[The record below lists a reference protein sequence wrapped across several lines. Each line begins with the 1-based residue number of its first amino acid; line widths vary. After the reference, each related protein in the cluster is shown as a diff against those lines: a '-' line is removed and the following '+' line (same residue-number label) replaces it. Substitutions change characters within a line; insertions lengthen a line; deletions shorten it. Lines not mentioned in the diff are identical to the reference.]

1 VLYVCV
7 RFLNYYLTFLFF
19 ATFHWGVCIPKEFA
33 KSYVL
38 ICVYVCVCVRL
49 FFFGSEGLVL
59 HPFGANSKSL
69 LLRER
74 EGRG

>member
-1 VLYVCV
+1 MREVLE
-7 RFLNYYLTFLFF
+7 LLFNLSIF

-49 FFFGSEGLVL
+49 FFFGIEGLVL

-69 LLRER
+69 LLWER